1 MTNGFTANLKAKQAA
16 ALSKDPAVLAVTP
29 DELRKPTTNKSPRFL
44 GLRGPNG
51 LWNQLG
57 KKGTDGAGS
66 STVIGVVDSGI
77 WPESRSFRSFNKGDS
92 RAATADSL
100 GYSGDCDP
108 GDDGSFAGACNNKL
122 IGGRYYVGHRVG
134 GEATGGGR
142 GGRRR
147 CRRHQLLHQRQSGA
161 TSTRSRSPS

>member
-1 MTNGFTANLKAKQAA
+1 MLLQQAPTAAYDGGLTGYAATVPADGKKFDADSRAARRYDGLLDRRQERIIARADISSSAVSARFTTVTNGFTADLRAKQAA

-51 LWNQLG
+51 LWKQLG

-77 WPESRSFRSFNKGDS
+77 
-92 RAATADSL
+92 
-100 GYSGDCDP
+100 
-108 GDDGSFAGACNNKL
+108 
-122 IGGRYYVGHRVG
+122 
-134 GEATGGGR
+134 
-142 GGRRR
+142 
-147 CRRHQLLHQRQSGA
+147 
-161 TSTRSRSPS
+161 